1 MKKSFYLFSLVT
13 LGVFLIFLYAG
24 CSEENS
30 PVATTTVATTVA
42 TTTTVSTTATISGLG
57 SLPAGVAGAIGNT
70 RVALYISVDDWNF
83 DRTFAFTA
91 CDGSGNYTMSNT
103 TPGVYY
109 MDAWKDNDNDRVWGS
124 SGDYVW
130 VNGSGVYPNYT
141 LAPLQF
147 PAGQTTTV
155 NFEVFLVP

>member
-1 MKKSFYLFSLVT
+1 MKKIGYFLLVA
-13 LGVFLIFLYAG
+13 FLAISVYNCG
-24 CSEENS
+24 EEDS
-30 PVATTTVATTVA
+30 PVATTTTTSVA
-42 TTTTVSTTATISGLG
+42 TTTSTVSTTALASGTG
-57 SLPAGVAGAIGNT
+57 SLPPGVNGLIQNT
-70 RVALYISVDDWNF
+70 RVALYVSVDDWNF

-91 CDGSGNYTMSNT
+91 CDANGVYTLSNL

-130 VNGSGVYPNYT
+130 INGSGVYPNYT

-155 NFEVFLVP
+155 NFQIFLVP